1 MVIFTQKGVE
11 TMKKFLNAIAAFIAF
26 LLGIVLSIL
35 LIAAPYLNAVL
46 DLLEPDNIYEIVSTV
61 DYGELMDSLNVQIP
75 TQEGQDPEATEEYV
89 EQILSS
95 DLGKDL
101 LDTFADRLA
110 DGKDLSQRDLMNI
123 VENNIDE
130 IADIAKDYYE
140 KTQGTELEITQE
152 ELKEQILT
160 HVEEN
165 AEELTKNFAVSDQL
179 EQVLPAGLNVKQ
191 TMGLLT
197 GDLPKLAVL
206 AAAVLLSVLILLLRL
221 KEAKGFKSLTRIF
234 FSAAITAAAPV
245 LVLSIP
251 NLVTTVTGMSPSV
264 IDPVTKFLQKSVLMD
279 AIYIAAAGVF
289 CLIVV
294 GIYLIVAK
302 AKAHN
307 AQKAAKQAQPV
318 YAAPVPPAAYAPV
331 YAPVAPAAAAPETP
345 VAVAPAAE
353 PVASVESAPTVA
365 EPVVVAAAEPVTE
378 PAAEEAAPEI
388 VTEEPEAEV
397 AAEEPV
403 AEVAAEEAVRPLE
416 EEPAKVAFEPEEA
429 VQEA

>member
-1 MVIFTQKGVE
+1 
-11 TMKKFLNAIAAFIAF
+11 MKKFLNAIAAIIAF
-26 LLGIVLSIL
+26 LLGLVLSIL

-61 DYGELMDSLNVQIP
+61 DYGELIDSLNIQIP

-95 DLGKDL
+95 DMGKDL

-110 DGKDLSQRDLMNI
+110 DGKDLSQKDLMNI
-123 VENNIDE
+123 IENNIDE

-152 ELKEQILT
+152 ELKDQILT

-179 EQVLPAGLNVKQ
+179 EQVLPAGLDVKQ
-191 TMGLLT
+191 TMGILT

-206 AAAVLLSVLILLLRL
+206 AVAVLLAVLILLLRL

-234 FSAAITAAAPV
+234 LSSAITAAAPV

-251 NLVTTVTGMSPSV
+251 NLVTTLTGMPASV

-302 AKAHN
+302 AKAHK
-307 AQKAAKQAQPV
+307 AQKAAQQAQPV
-318 YAAPVPPAAYAPV
+318 YAAPVPPVTYTPVYVPVTPAEPAPV
-331 YAPVAPAAAAPETP
+331 
-345 VAVAPAAE
+345 AAE
-353 PVASVESAPTVA
+353 PVAVVA
-365 EPVVVAAAEPVTE
+365 EEPAAE

-388 VTEEPEAEV
+388 VAEEPAAEV

-403 AEVAAEEAVRPLE
+403 AEPAAEKTAAEEPAAEPIPA
-416 EEPAKVAFEPEEA
+416 EEPAKEAFEPEEA